1 MFDLGWSEMMLV
13 GVVALIVVGP
23 KELPTLFRGVGQA
36 MGKARGMAREFSRA
50 MEAAADEA
58 GVKEIDRQIRAATRP
73 VQFAT
78 DRLKDSAFKPPAKVP
93 GVPPAGE
100 PLVLKDTA
108 PGPATAALSAE
119 RAEEQ
124 ARIKAEAAQRAL
136 DRARREQEEAERAL
150 ERVRQEREAA
160 SPAST
165 PSDEAATGPSA

>member
-23 KELPTLFRGVGQA
+23 KELPTLFKGVGQA
-36 MGKARGMAREFSRA
+36 VGKARGMAREFSRA
-50 MEAAADEA
+50 MEAAADES

-78 DRLKDSAFKPPAKVP
+78 DRLKESALK
-93 GVPPAGE
+93 PAGKPATTAAS

-119 RAEEQ
+119 RSEEQ
-124 ARIKAEAAQRAL
+124 ARLRAESAQRAL
-136 DRARREQEEAERAL
+136 EKAQRDA
-150 ERVRQEREAA
+150 EAA
-160 SPAST
+160 LKALRDAQRPREESAIST
-165 PSDEAATGPSA
+165 DTTAGSAT

>member
-23 KELPTLFRGVGQA
+23 KELPTLFKGVGQA
-36 MGKARGMAREFSRA
+36 VGKARGMAREFSRA
-50 MEAAADEA
+50 MEAAADES

-78 DRLKDSAFKPPAKVP
+78 DRLKESALKPAAKPATS
-93 GVPPAGE
+93 AAS

-119 RAEEQ
+119 RVEDQ
-124 ARIKAEAAQRAL
+124 ARIRAEAAQRAL
-136 DRARREQEEAERAL
+136 EKAQRDAESALKALRDAQRPREEAA
-150 ERVRQEREAA
+150 VSTDTSAG
-160 SPAST
+160 SPT
-165 PSDEAATGPSA
+165 